1 MTLLESIA
9 GLLTYPDERYHDI
22 ATSAA
27 TSATVESA
35 APLVAFANA
44 TRDYTVVEL
53 QELYIQTF
61 DLNPVCSLEVGWHLF
76 GENYDRGILLVRM
89 RGLLEIHGIPE
100 STELPDHLTHALLL
114 LDRMSDEQSLDFA
127 AACVVPALHKMSA
140 AIDGKENVFE
150 PVLESILRVLYARFP
165 EIPLPDLSLSNAHR
179 CHPERGGGAGVS
191 EGSQDAWM
199 PVTAARTRSFVGLRP
214 PQDDS
219 HSRSST
225 IDLTDPEAH
234 V

>member
-22 ATSAA
+22 ATVAA
-27 TSATVESA
+27 TSATVETA
-35 APLVAFANA
+35 APLVSFANA
-44 TRDYTVVEL
+44 TRDFTVIEL

-76 GENYDRGILLVRM
+76 GESYDRGILLVRM

-114 LDRMSDEQSLDFA
+114 LDRMKDDQALDFA
-127 AACVVPALHKMSA
+127 AACVAPALHKMSA
-140 AIDGKENVFE
+140 SIAGKENLFE
-150 PVLESILRVLYARFP
+150 PVLESILRILYARFP
-165 EIPLPDLSLSNAHR
+165 EIPLPAAEMST
-179 CHPERGGGAGVS
+179 
-191 EGSQDAWM
+191 
-199 PVTAARTRSFVGLRP
+199 PVGT
-214 PQDDS
+214 
-219 HSRSST
+219 HS
-225 IDLTDPEAH
+225 